1 MINPTMVY
9 RHPGKH
15 KIHGSTFDYK
25 IVDAETEE
33 LDDALSDGWFRTT
46 LEALEGVPSDD
57 EKPTREELELKAK
70 ELGIGYRSDIS
81 DKKLLA
87 RIEEVLAEQ

>member
-1 MINPTMVY
+1 MVY

-25 IVDAETEE
+25 IVDAEAEE
-33 LDDALSDGWFRTT
+33 LDDALSDGWYRTT
-46 LEALEGVPSDD
+46 TEALEGVPSDD

-70 ELGIGYRSDIS
+70 ELGLSFPSNIGDA
-81 DKKLLA
+81 KLLA
-87 RIEEVLAEQ
+87 RIEEALAEQ